1 MRQLKEMH
9 GSHDRAVVKLHFLVG
24 VVDLYLLLSG
34 DLPTFEHSLSFA
46 PADSQVQETQRQVF
60 VDFYSIFVIGGLR
73 GGRVGL
79 QGQAGEKFCD
89 FFAELNYT
97 VKSRA

>member
-1 MRQLKEMH
+1 MWELKKVH
-9 GSHDRAVVKLHFLVG
+9 GFHDRAVVKLHFLIS
-24 VVDLYLLLSG
+24 VVDLYLLLTG
-34 DLPTFEHSLSFA
+34 DLSAFEHSLSFA

-79 QGQAGEKFCD
+79 QG
-89 FFAELNYT
+89 
-97 VKSRA
+97 